1 MIARRVAVFVIAFA
15 GSLILYRIWREA
27 LMALTD
33 AQRRAQARYVKESV
47 KQTSLRFY
55 PAETD
60 LWEWLDSK
68 ENKQGYLKSLIRADM
83 ERERRGA

>member
-1 MIARRVAVFVIAFA
+1 
-15 GSLILYRIWREA
+15 
-27 LMALTD
+27 MALTD
-33 AQRRAQARYVKESV
+33 AQRRAQARYVKKSV